1 VRPARETT
9 RVLALSLALWI
20 CMSAAALGSAPDPG
34 SFSITPADSR
44 IDGRPAR
51 SLPVTKV
58 ANTTGQRLEVRVFP
72 VLLEQQTTGA
82 FSFDRDPK
90 HLARAAHLLS
100 VSDSHLTLEP
110 HSARAVD
117 VKWEVSTPR
126 RSLVAGVVY
135 EAHTEAAPGT
145 LQTVERLLSVNVLTP
160 PGTGPASAGLSALK
174 VGQSGRSQL
183 RFTMLVRNAGRR
195 AETPARLGVWV
206 GNRDTGSRHWLPIA
220 PGLIAPG
227 ASREFSG
234 TIGDDGRPGDF
245 DATAEVSLGRTHRA
259 RSSISYRL
267 GKGGGLPTASLL
279 AGTVIAS
286 GAIGGEAQAEIPVR
300 NLGTAPAAA
309 EITFS
314 LYPLKAGLPSNNPAA
329 TVTARSS
336 TIAAGHAVTLRASL
350 GHLRASSYEI
360 VAGYHGP
367 FRSMLPATVDFQA
380 RHESGPVA
388 AALGWASRNVLTF
401 SLAGG
406 LAAALLAIALL
417 VRRSPPQ
424 RSRPRGRGAIGPRAG
439 S

>member
-1 VRPARETT
+1 MRPARETT

-44 IDGRPAR
+44 IDGRPAL

-58 ANTTGQRLEVRVFP
+58 ANTTAQRLEVRVFP

-82 FSFDRDPK
+82 FSFDRDPQ
-90 HLARAAHLLS
+90 HLATAARLLRVS
-100 VSDSHLTLEP
+100 VSHLTLEP

-117 VKWEVSTPR
+117 VKWTVAIPR
-126 RSLVAGVVY
+126 RSLIAGVVY

-145 LQTVERLLSVNVLTP
+145 LQTIERLLSVNVLTP

-183 RFTMLVRNAGRR
+183 RFTMLVRNASRR
-195 AETPARLGVWV
+195 AGTPARLGIWV
-206 GNRDTGSRHWLPIA
+206 RDRATGSRRWLPIA

-234 TIGDDGRPGDF
+234 TIEDDGRPGDF
-245 DATAEVSLGRTHRA
+245 DATAEVSLGETHGA
-259 RSSISYRL
+259 HSSISYHL
-267 GKGGGLPTASLL
+267 GKDGRLPTASLL

-286 GAIGGEAQAEIPVR
+286 GVIGGEARAEIPVR

-314 LYPLKAGLPSNNPAA
+314 LYPLRAGLPSNNPAA

-367 FRSMLPATVDFQA
+367 FRSLLPATVDFQA
-380 RHESGPVA
+380 RNERGPVA
-388 AALGWASRNVLTF
+388 AALGWVSRNALTL
-401 SLAGG
+401 SLAAG

-417 VRRSPPQ
+417 VRRSAPQ
-424 RSRPRGRGAIGPRAG
+424 RSHPRDGGASGPRAG